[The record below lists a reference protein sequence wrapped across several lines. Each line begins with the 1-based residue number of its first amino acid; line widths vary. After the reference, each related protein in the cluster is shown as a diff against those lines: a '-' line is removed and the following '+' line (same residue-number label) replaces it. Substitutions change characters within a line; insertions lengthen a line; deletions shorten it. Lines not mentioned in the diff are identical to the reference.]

1 MMHDLTNIQKTFNEI
16 ILSRLSEKVLK
27 ANNIHEDEE
36 LIREELFEM
45 KEIIEVPFGS
55 IIYFLALENEKPALY
70 VEMASRM
77 GSDDLYVIK
86 EDSYDCYDIYDGY
99 PSEIEDKYFAHL
111 KNIKKSKSRFDKFKK
126 RNGGE

>member
-45 KEIIEVPFGS
+45 KEIIEIPFGS
-55 IIYFLALENEKPALY
+55 IIYFLALEDEKPVLY
-70 VEMASRM
+70 VEIASRM

-126 RNGGE
+126 GKGGI

>member
-45 KEIIEVPFGS
+45 KEIIEIPFGS
-55 IIYFLALENEKPALY
+55 IIYFLALEDEEPVLY
-70 VEMASRM
+70 VELASRM

-99 PSEIEDKYFAHL
+99 PPEIEDKYFSHL
-111 KNIKKSKSRFDKFKK
+111 KNIKKSKSRFGKFKK
-126 RNGGE
+126 GKGGK

>member
-1 MMHDLTNIQKTFNEI
+1 MHDLTNIQKTFNEI

-45 KEIIEVPFGS
+45 REIIEVPFGS
-55 IIYFLALENEKPALY
+55 IIYFLALEDEKPVLY
-70 VEMASRM
+70 VEIASSM

>member
-1 MMHDLTNIQKTFNEI
+1 MHDLTNIQKTFNEI

-55 IIYFLALENEKPALY
+55 IIYFLALEDEKP
-70 VEMASRM
+70 V
-77 GSDDLYVIK
+77 
-86 EDSYDCYDIYDGY
+86 
-99 PSEIEDKYFAHL
+99 
-111 KNIKKSKSRFDKFKK
+111 
-126 RNGGE
+126 

>member
-1 MMHDLTNIQKTFNEI
+1 MMHDLTNIQKTFNELI
-16 ILSRLSEKVLK
+16 MSRLDDKILER
-27 ANNIHEDEE
+27 NNIGENEE

-45 KEIIEVPFGS
+45 REIIEVPFGS
-55 IIYFLALENEKPALY
+55 IIYFLALEDEKPVLY
-70 VEMASRM
+70 VEIASRM

-99 PSEIEDKYFAHL
+99 PPEIEDKYFSHL

-126 RNGGE
+126 GKGGI

>member
-45 KEIIEVPFGS
+45 REIIEVPFGS
-55 IIYFLALENEKPALY
+55 IIYFLALEDEKPVLY
-70 VEMASRM
+70 VEIASSM

-86 EDSYDCYDIYDGY
+86 EDSYDCYDIYAGY